1 MKAARSGT
9 TGSKMADTSTK
20 TTMGTR
26 PSFGSTRDLISL
38 LFRRKA
44 IALAI
49 FSLIFLASVMSLAR
63 QKAAYVAET
72 RILVLRGE
80 GGAQGA
86 IPRPTLQWW
95 EEMKSEVEIVRSR
108 PVAERAAATL
118 SRQSAESG
126 LARSSEVVAAGA
138 LGAEDLLSN
147 LSVEPIEETNFIRLA
162 YHALDPRSAIDG
174 VNAIAEAYL
183 SHRRAMRSNKQTAEF
198 FQEQI
203 LTARSGVERMR
214 AELALYKTENGL
226 TDIGQQTIELIH
238 QRATVESDLTQASSR
253 RAVLEAE
260 VRVIER
266 SLRDHPEVLVP
277 TPELAED
284 DNLRDYQRRLAD
296 IDSKYNTQLS
306 RYTPE
311 SPQVQAIVR
320 DREACIESIRAV
332 VGGLIAAKRNQLEVL
347 RGHENTIRAK
357 YDEILGKLGGIPE
370 HEAKVALMSLELK
383 TATDQLEELEAQ
395 HQMHLLQEATDPR
408 LSNLQILAPAVT
420 AKRVGGGMKQKLF
433 MVFSF
438 ILAAG
443 MALVAAFMVDTLDH
457 TIRFPADVETALG
470 VPVLGSVREVRPART
485 RT

>member
-1 MKAARSGT
+1 
-9 TGSKMADTSTK
+9 MADTSSKMTI
-20 TTMGTR
+20 GTR

-44 IALAI
+44 IALSI

-63 QKAAYVAET
+63 QKAAYVADT

-80 GGAQGA
+80 GGAQGP

-108 PVAERAAATL
+108 PVAERAVAAL
-118 SRQSAESG
+118 SRQSVETG
-126 LARSSEVVAAGA
+126 LARDSEVVAASA
-138 LGAEDLLSN
+138 PSADDLLSN

-174 VNAIAEAYL
+174 VNAVAEAYL
-183 SHRRAMRSNKQTAEF
+183 GHRRSMRSNKQTAEF
-198 FQEQI
+198 FEEQI
-203 LTARSGVERMR
+203 LTARSNVERMR

-226 TDIGQQTIELIH
+226 TDIDKQTSELIH
-238 QRATVESDLTQASSR
+238 QRAIVEGELTLAGSK
-253 RAVLEAE
+253 RAALEAE
-260 VRVIER
+260 VRVVER
-266 SLRDHPEVLVP
+266 SLRENPEVLVP

-284 DNLRDYQRRLAD
+284 DNLRDYQRRLAE
-296 IDSKYNTQLS
+296 IDSKYNSLLS

-311 SPQVQAIVR
+311 SPQVQAVVR
-320 DREACIESIRAV
+320 DREACIQSIRAV
-332 VGGLIAAKRNQLEVL
+332 VGALIAAKRNQLEVL
-347 RGHENTIRAK
+347 RGHESTLKAQHN
-357 YDEILGKLGGIPE
+357 DILAKLGGIPE
-370 HEAKVALMSLELK
+370 HEAKVAIMTLELK
-383 TATDQLEELEAQ
+383 TATDELQALEAQ
-395 HQMHLLQEATDPR
+395 HQQHQLQEATDPR

-457 TIRFPADVETALG
+457 TIRFPADIETALG
-470 VPVLGSVREVRPART
+470 VPVLGSVREVRPARS

>member
-1 MKAARSGT
+1 MADAS
-9 TGSKMADTSTK
+9 SKMTI
-20 TTMGTR
+20 GTR
-26 PSFGSTRDLISL
+26 PSFGSARDLISL
-38 LFRRKA
+38 IFRRKV
-44 IALAI
+44 ITLAI

-80 GGAQGA
+80 GGAQGP

-108 PVAERAAATL
+108 PVAERAVAVLNREPVVAGP
-118 SRQSAESG
+118 SHGA
-126 LARSSEVVAAGA
+126 EVVAASA
-138 LGAEDLLSN
+138 LSVDDLLSS

-183 SHRRAMRSNKQTAEF
+183 GHRRAMRSNKQTAEF
-198 FQEQI
+198 FEEQI
-203 LTARSGVERMR
+203 LTAQSEVERMR
-214 AELALYKTENGL
+214 AEIALYKTGHGL
-226 TDIGQQTIELIH
+226 TDIGQQTNELIH
-238 QRATVESDLTQASSR
+238 QRSIIEADLTAASAR
-253 RAVLEAE
+253 RAELEAE
-260 VRVIER
+260 VRVIEQ
-266 SLRDHPEVLVP
+266 SLREHPEVLVP
-277 TPELAED
+277 TPALAED
-284 DNLRDYQRRLAD
+284 DNLRNYLRRLSD
-296 IDSKYNTQLS
+296 IDSKYNSLLS

-311 SPQVQAIVR
+311 SPQVQAVVR
-320 DREACIESIRAV
+320 DRASCIESIREV
-332 VGGLIAAKRNQLEVL
+332 VTALVAARRNQLEVL
-347 RGHENTIRAK
+347 RGNESTLNAQ
-357 YDEILGKLGGIPE
+357 YQGILAQLETIPE

-383 TATDQLEELEAQ
+383 TATENLEALEAQ
-395 HQMHLLQEATDPR
+395 HQQHRLQEATDPR
-408 LSNLQILAPAVT
+408 LSNLQILSPAVT

-457 TIRFPADVETALG
+457 TIRLPGDIETALG
-470 VPVLGSVREVRPART
+470 VPVLGTVREVRPARH

>member
-1 MKAARSGT
+1 
-9 TGSKMADTSTK
+9 MADTSDK
-20 TTMGTR
+20 SAIGTR

-63 QKAAYVAET
+63 QKAAYVADT

-80 GGAQGA
+80 GGGQGP

-108 PVAERAAATL
+108 PVAERAVAAL
-118 SRQSAESG
+118 HRQSVDAG
-126 LARSSEVVAAGA
+126 LARNSEVVAADA
-138 LGAEDLLSN
+138 PSAEDLLSN

-174 VNAIAEAYL
+174 VNAIAESYL
-183 SHRRAMRSNKQTAEF
+183 AHRRSMRSNKQTAEF
-198 FQEQI
+198 FEEQI

-214 AELALYKTENGL
+214 AELALYKTQNGL
-226 TDIGQQTIELIH
+226 TDIGQQTNELIH
-238 QRATVESDLTQASSR
+238 QRAALESELTQASSR
-253 RAVLEAE
+253 RAALEAE
-260 VRVIER
+260 VQVVER
-266 SLRDHPEVLVP
+266 SLREHPEVLVP

-284 DNLRDYQRRLAD
+284 QNLRDYQRRLAE
-296 IDSKYNTQLS
+296 IDSKYNSQLS

-311 SPQVQAIVR
+311 SPQVQAVVR

-347 RGHENTIRAK
+347 RGNENTLRAR
-357 YDEILGKLGGIPE
+357 YDEILAKLGSIPE
-370 HEAKVALMSLELK
+370 HEAKLALMSLELK
-383 TATDQLEELEAQ
+383 TATDQLEALESQ
-395 HQMHLLQEATDPR
+395 HQQHQLMEATDPR

-420 AKRVGGGMKQKLF
+420 AKKVGGGMKQKLF

-457 TIRFPADVETALG
+457 TIRFPADVESALG
-470 VPVLGSVREVRPART
+470 VPVLGSVRDVRPVRNRT
-485 RT
+485 

>member
-1 MKAARSGT
+1 MTDASG
-9 TGSKMADTSTK
+9 K

-26 PSFGSTRDLISL
+26 PGFGSTRDLISL
-38 LFRRKA
+38 LFRRKF

-49 FSLIFLASVMSLAR
+49 FSIIFLASVLSLAR
-63 QKAAYVAET
+63 QKAAYVADT

-80 GGAQGA
+80 GGAQGP

-108 PVAERAAATL
+108 PVAERAVATL
-118 SRQSAESG
+118 SRESTAAG
-126 LARSSEVVAAGA
+126 LARGGEVVTASPMTP
-138 LGAEDLLSN
+138 EDLLSS

-183 SHRRAMRSNKQTAEF
+183 SHRRSMRSNKQTAEF
-198 FQEQI
+198 FEEQI
-203 LTARSGVERMR
+203 LTARSEVERMR
-214 AELALYKTENGL
+214 AEFALYKTKNGI
-226 TDIGQQTIELIH
+226 TDIGQQTNELIH
-238 QRATVESDLTQASSR
+238 QRANVESELTDARSR
-253 RAVLEAE
+253 RAALEAE
-260 VRVIER
+260 IRVIER
-266 SLRDHPEVLVP
+266 SLRDHPDVLVP

-284 DNLRDYQRRLAD
+284 DNLQNYQRRLSE
-296 IDSKYNTQLS
+296 IDSKYNSLLA
-306 RYTPE
+306 RYTAE
-311 SPQVQAIVR
+311 SPQAQAVVR
-320 DREACIESIRAV
+320 DREACIQSIRDV
-332 VGGLIAAKRNQLEVL
+332 VTGLVSAKRNQLEVL
-347 RGHENTIRAK
+347 RGHESALDTQYR
-357 YDEILGKLGGIPE
+357 DILVNLENIPE

-383 TATDQLEELEAQ
+383 TATEQLEELEAQ
-395 HQMHLLQEATDPR
+395 HTQHRLQEATDPR

-457 TIRFPADVETALG
+457 TIRFPADIETALG
-470 VPVLGSVREVRPART
+470 VPVLGSVREVRPARN